1 MAGVGLA
8 GGRNEL
14 AGGSAFQNNDGTARF
29 RPPSEIPA
37 PNGQAILGFLNK
49 GVVMVCEHGE
59 GSTDHRSRPSR
70 ICETKPWLPSIVL
83 GIEIGFPHVR
93 EGPGRRIGI
102 RRRGRLDKG
111 NRYQETGLYDLID
124 VRLGLQASVRGN
136 GALWIPARNLV
147 ILVVCGRNEI
157 VAKTNLDVQLFAGLP
172 FILDVITLP
181 GGSVVRCRVT
191 DEAEKAGWRVQ
202 QHAGETVPGLR
213 GVQTVCVSRAARE
226 LIKPHRCSP
235 TVIETVNM
243 IEHEAGAE

>member
-1 MAGVGLA
+1 
-8 GGRNEL
+8 
-14 AGGSAFQNNDGTARF
+14 
-29 RPPSEIPA
+29 
-37 PNGQAILGFLNK
+37 
-49 GVVMVCEHGE
+49 MVCEHGE

-181 GGSVVRCRVT
+181 GGSVVRCRVPT
-191 DEAEKAGWRVQ
+191 KPKRLDGVFSSMLARPSPVCEAFRLFA
-202 QHAGETVPGLR
+202 
-213 GVQTVCVSRAARE
+213 
-226 LIKPHRCSP
+226 
-235 TVIETVNM
+235 
-243 IEHEAGAE
+243 